1 MLNTKKALK
10 MVVIISIFYFFS
22 FAMPLSMQD
31 PSSPTR
37 DQTHALCFGCSV
49 STPGSSGRFPEA
61 YFKVGCA
68 LLLDYIH
75 QPSAVSPNL
84 VIV

>member
-10 MVVIISIFYFFS
+10 MVVIISIFYFFF

-37 DQTHALCFGCSV
+37 DQTHA
-49 STPGSSGRFPEA
+49 P
-61 YFKVGCA
+61 A
-68 LLLDYIH
+68 LGAQTLNPWITREV
-75 QPSAVSPNL
+75 PRG
-84 VIV
+84 IF

>member
-10 MVVIISIFYFFS
+10 MVVITSIFYFCF

-37 DQTHALCFGCSV
+37 DQTHAPCFGCSK
-49 STPGSSGRFPEA
+49 SQPLDHQGGSQRHILKSVVHCFWITFTSP
-61 YFKVGCA
+61 
-68 LLLDYIH
+68 LLSL
-75 QPSAVSPNL
+75 L
-84 VIV
+84 T

>member
-10 MVVIISIFYFFS
+10 MVVIISIFYFFF

-37 DQTHALCFGCSV
+37 DQTHAPCIGCSK
-49 STPGSSGRFPEA
+49 SQPLAHQGSSQRDILKSVVHCFWFTFTSP
-61 YFKVGCA
+61 
-68 LLLDYIH
+68 LLSL
-75 QPSAVSPNL
+75 L
-84 VIV
+84 T